1 MRLDVTVAV
10 ELRFV
15 CVQCGRDMEI
25 QGVTTRNPAP
35 LLKCPECGFRIQV
48 QQGPGL
54 PRISEADKR
63 FPPVKPKRF

>member
-1 MRLDVTVAV
+1 MRLDLTVAL

-25 QGVTTRNPAP
+25 QGVTTRNPSP

-48 QQGPGL
+48 QQGPSL
-54 PRISEADKR
+54 PMIGKPGSGY
-63 FPPVKPKRF
+63 PPLRPKRV